1 MNRALV
7 IGIKFSDG
15 IVYEKEIEFDCSKIS
30 FCVDPLVLSDEE
42 FLKIASFI
50 LLSEHRKL
58 GNFPIT
64 KNELFDNQKIDEKR
78 MLFIGF
84 KTKEMDW
91 DKDLGS
97 IEWTIEKNVLTFY
110 NDK

>member
-1 MNRALV
+1 MATRPLV
-7 IGIKFSDG
+7 IGMKFSDG
-15 IVYEKEIEFDCSKIS
+15 VVYEKRIEFDCSKIS
-30 FCVDPLVLSDEE
+30 CCCDEYVLSDEE

-64 KNELFDNQKIDEKR
+64 KNELFSSAKIDENR
-78 MLFIGF
+78 MVFIGF
-84 KTKEMDW
+84 KTPEMDW

-97 IEWTIEKNVLTFY
+97 IEWTIENNILTFFE
-110 NDK
+110 